1 MRLVF
6 VTQVYDER
14 DAVLGFVAGWVRE
27 LAARCES
34 VRVVCLEA
42 GELAEK
48 PANVEVRVLGRKGRI
63 RRWWRWRRFLS
74 EAFADGATHVL
85 AHMVPRYANMAR
97 GQTRRAGAKLCL
109 WYTHAGVDQRLLD
122 ACRACD
128 LVFTASAES
137 LRVDAPNK
145 VVTGHGIDLRHF
157 APRRAEVDAPL
168 AAPARILSVGRLTPS
183 KDPLVV
189 VDALARLVAEGRDLH
204 LDLVGA
210 GLVESDRAY
219 RAEVER
225 RVAAHQL
232 GTRVHLHGAVPWLEV
247 PPWFERASVVV
258 NASHTGSIDK
268 VVLEAMAMERPVVSC
283 NEAVPPLLSAL
294 GERREL
300 LAFAPGDDAALASA
314 IGRLL
319 DLDASSFARLGRE
332 LRCIVAEGHEVGAL
346 MDRLVRR
353 MESIP

>member
-1 MRLVF
+1 VKLVF

-42 GELAEK
+42 GELARK

-63 RRWWRWRRFLS
+63 LRWWRWRRFLS

-97 GQTRRAGAKLCL
+97 GQARGAGAKLCL
-109 WYTHAGVDQRLLD
+109 WYTHAGVDRRLLD

-137 LRVDAPNK
+137 LRVEAPNK

-157 APRRAEVDAPL
+157 APRAAPDSS
-168 AAPARILSVGRLTPS
+168 PARILSVGRLTPS

-189 VDALARLVAEGRDLH
+189 VDALALLARQGRDLH

-210 GLVESDRAY
+210 GLVESDRSY
-219 RAEVER
+219 REEVER
-225 RVAAHQL
+225 RIAAHGL
-232 GTRVHLHGAVPWLEV
+232 EERVHLHGAVPWLEV
-247 PPWFERASVVV
+247 PPWFQRASVVV

-283 NEAVPPLLSAL
+283 NDAVPPLLAAT
-294 GERREL
+294 GARRDL
-300 LAFAPGDDAALASA
+300 LSFPPGDSAALAA
-314 IGRLL
+314 AVARLL
-319 DLDASSFARLGRE
+319 DMDDAERARLGRE
-332 LRCIVAEGHEVGAL
+332 LRGIVAKDHEVGAL
-346 MDRLVRR
+346 MERLVRS
-353 MESIP
+353 MEAIP

>member
-42 GELAEK
+42 GELAAK
-48 PANVEVRVLGRKGRI
+48 PGNVDVRVLGRKGRI
-63 RRWWRWRRFLS
+63 LRWWRWRRFLS

-97 GQTRRAGAKLCL
+97 GPARRAGAKLCL

-157 APRRAEVDAPL
+157 APRAAPE

-189 VDALARLVAEGRDLH
+189 VEALARLVAEGRDLH

-210 GLVESDRAY
+210 GLVESDAGY
-219 RAEVER
+219 RDEVAR
-225 RVAAHQL
+225 RVAGHGLEA
-232 GTRVHLHGAVPWLEV
+232 RVHLHGAVPWLEV

-258 NASHTGSIDK
+258 NASSTGSIDK
-268 VVLEAMAMERPVVSC
+268 VVLEAMAMERPVASC
-283 NEAVPPLLSAL
+283 NEAVPPLLGAL
-294 GERREL
+294 GARREL
-300 LAFAPGDDAALASA
+300 LAFPRGDSAALATA
-314 IGRLL
+314 IARLL
-319 DLDASSFARLGRE
+319 DLGGAERASLGRE
-332 LRCIVAEGHEVGAL
+332 LRAIVASDHEVGAL

-353 MESIP
+353 MEAIP